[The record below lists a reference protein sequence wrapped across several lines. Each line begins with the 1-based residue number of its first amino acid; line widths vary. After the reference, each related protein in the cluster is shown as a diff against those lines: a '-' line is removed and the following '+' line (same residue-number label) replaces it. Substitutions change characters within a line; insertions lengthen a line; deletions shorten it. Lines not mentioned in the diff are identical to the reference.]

1 MDLNPVSL
9 SSIPSQHKS
18 TNDDD
23 DEFQIV
29 ERDPTGR
36 YVRFAEI
43 LGEGAIKTVYK
54 AFDEVD
60 GIEVAWN
67 RIELSKE
74 IRNSEKELEKI
85 CVEANLLMSLNHE
98 NVIRC
103 FHSWIDTKNNAIN
116 MITELF
122 TSGSLRL
129 YRDKH
134 GHLDKKA
141 IKKWARQILKGLDYL
156 HSHDPPIV
164 HRDLKCD
171 NIFVN
176 GNSGMVKIGDLG
188 LATILQ
194 HATAHSFI
202 GTAEF
207 MAPELY
213 DELYDE
219 DYDQRVDIY
228 SFGMCML
235 QMVTRELPYCECKN
249 NAQIYKKVISG
260 IKPAALSKVTDSQVR
275 EFIEKCLAPVSERL
289 WAIDLLKDPFLDL
302 DDLSLAA
309 CSPSLVESVCSS
321 ICSSS
326 CRAHCMDNSQCL
338 PAAAELLKVAV
349 TEMNTFRIRGRIED
363 NDSLAMTVWIADSKG
378 EAQKI
383 DFVFFLQTDTV
394 LSVTEEMAKEL
405 ELSTKA
411 AALIAESMTELISEL
426 VPGSKAKVCQK
437 CTISENDLN
446 LSNMPA
452 KQFANEDQVLQE
464 VIPPQLVE
472 YDPARESENTR
483 SVSEDSNSS
492 QFENMSFNQN
502 QRPHDH
508 GGSDSDFKHEE
519 DLDNKRKG
527 SRKSREKLAAKPT
540 WLWTVRAKVPL
551 GHSIEHLE
559 RITNNPGLATLFPA
573 GNWALT
579 HMMEAKFTDLGMEF
593 SAKEGVPTEFYIAK
607 PKASSEE
614 DEQQVV
620 STESP
625 TMMLND
631 QTCSQIDDVR
641 LK

>member
-9 SSIPSQHKS
+9 SSTSSQHKS
-18 TNDDD
+18 TDED
-23 DEFQIV
+23 DEEFEIV

-43 LGEGAIKTVYK
+43 LGEGASKTVYK

-67 RIELSKE
+67 RTELSKE
-74 IRNSEKELEKI
+74 ILNSKEELEKLY
-85 CVEANLLMSLNHE
+85 VEANLLMSLNHE

-103 FHSWIDTKNNAIN
+103 FHSWIDAENKTIN

-134 GHLDKKA
+134 GHLDRKA

-156 HSHDPPIV
+156 HTHDPPIV

-188 LATILQ
+188 LATIIQ
-194 HATAHSFI
+194 HATVHSFI
-202 GTAEF
+202 GTPEF

-213 DELYDE
+213 EE

-235 QMVTRELPYCECKN
+235 QMVTRELPYSECKN
-249 NAQIYKKVISG
+249 NAQIYKKVTSG
-260 IKPAALSKVTDSQVR
+260 IKPDSLSKVTDPQVR

-302 DDLSLAA
+302 DNLGMAT

-326 CRAHCMDNSQCL
+326 FRGHCMDSSHCT
-338 PAAAELLKVAV
+338 PAPVELLKVAV
-349 TEMNTFRIRGRIED
+349 TEMNTFKIRGKLED
-363 NDSLAMTVWIADSKG
+363 NDSLSMTVWIADLKG

-394 LSVTEEMAKEL
+394 LSVTDEMGREL
-405 ELSTKA
+405 ELSSKA
-411 AALIAESMTELISEL
+411 TTLIAELMTELISEL
-426 VPGSKAKVCQK
+426 APYFKAKVCQK
-437 CTISENDLN
+437 PTISENDLN

-452 KQFANEDQVLQE
+452 KQFASENQGLQE
-464 VIPPQLVE
+464 VVPPQLVE
-472 YDPARESENTR
+472 YGPTRESENR
-483 SVSEDSNSS
+483 HSDGEDSNSS
-492 QFENMSFNQN
+492 QFENMSFDHN
-502 QRPHDH
+502 QRRHDH
-508 GGSDSDFKHEE
+508 DGSDSDFEHKDPDH
-519 DLDNKRKG
+519 KG
-527 SRKSREKLAAKPT
+527 KGIRKSRRKLAGK
-540 WLWTVRAKVPL
+540 L
-551 GHSIEHLE
+551 
-559 RITNNPGLATLFPA
+559 
-573 GNWALT
+573 LT
-579 HMMEAKFTDLGMEF
+579 SLRKLQFRCK
-593 SAKEGVPTEFYIAK
+593 S
-607 PKASSEE
+607 
-614 DEQQVV
+614 
-620 STESP
+620 
-625 TMMLND
+625 
-631 QTCSQIDDVR
+631 
-641 LK
+641 